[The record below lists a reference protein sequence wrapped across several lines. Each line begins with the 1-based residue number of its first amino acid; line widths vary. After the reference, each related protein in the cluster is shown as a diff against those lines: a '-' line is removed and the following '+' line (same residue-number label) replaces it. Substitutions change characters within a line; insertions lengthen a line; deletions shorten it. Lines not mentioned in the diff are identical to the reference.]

1 VAGTHGRIQFWIAGA
16 PAVDRD
22 SRPGAAFQAVT
33 PGYYQAFGIKIVKG
47 REFTRED
54 SAGGVPVAVVNENF
68 VRHYLPGVDPLAQRI
83 IVESK
88 RIPGVPAEHPLE
100 EWQIVGVF
108 RNVRS
113 FGPRNDNVPE
123 IDVPF
128 WQGPSPQAEL
138 AVRTVGDPSAMM
150 ASIADV
156 VTSMEADLPL
166 ANVKTMAQIVDESLA
181 GDRYFTVLYAGFA
194 VLALLLAA
202 VGIYGVMA
210 FAVAQRTHEIGL
222 RLALGAPRNQVLRMV
237 LTEGTSL
244 ALLGLAFGLLG
255 AFAVGRILKSM
266 LYGVATLDFGVFA
279 LVALTLLAS
288 AVLASYLPAKRASRV
303 DPMIALRYE

>member
-1 VAGTHGRIQFWIAGA
+1 
-16 PAVDRD
+16 
-22 SRPGAAFQAVT
+22 
-33 PGYYQAFGIKIVKG
+33 
-47 REFTRED
+47 
-54 SAGGVPVAVVNENF
+54 VNENF
-68 VRHYLPGVDPLAQRI
+68 VLHYLPRVDPLTQRI

-88 RIPGVPAEHPLE
+88 RIPGVPADHPLE

-113 FGPRNDNVPE
+113 FGPRNADVPE

-128 WQGPSPQAEL
+128 WQSPSPQAEL
-138 AVRTVGDPSAMM
+138 AVRTLGDPSTM
-150 ASIADV
+150 IENVADV
-156 VTSMEADLPL
+156 VASMESDLPL
-166 ANVKTMAQIVDESLA
+166 ANVKTMDQIVDESLA
-181 GDRYFTVLYAGFA
+181 GDRFFTVLYAGFA
-194 VLALLLAA
+194 ALALLLAA

-222 RLALGAPRNQVLRMV
+222 RLALGARRDQVLRMV
-237 LTEGTSL
+237 LTEGMSL

-255 AFAVGRILKSM
+255 AIAVGRILKGM
-266 LYGVATLDFGVFA
+266 LYGVATLDFVIFG

-288 AVLASYLPAKRASRV
+288 AGLASYLPAWRASRV